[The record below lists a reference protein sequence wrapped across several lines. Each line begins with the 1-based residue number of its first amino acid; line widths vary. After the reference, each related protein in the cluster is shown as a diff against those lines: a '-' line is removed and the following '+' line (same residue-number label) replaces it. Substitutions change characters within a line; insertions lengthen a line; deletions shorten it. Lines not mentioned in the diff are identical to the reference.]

1 MTQRMTATRDAT
13 GCRVKPAL
21 LGLLLF
27 CVASAS
33 ANADPRSDALAGA
46 ARCQAIADDR
56 AFLNCVYGAMQPLRV
71 ELGLPPAPPAQT
83 SLVPPATLP
92 MAPVTPEMSRAAPP
106 VRNNGMAD
114 ALFGGKIEVVPQ
126 RMASFD
132 IDRNGFF
139 TVTLADGAVWKQL
152 DGDTARAHW
161 RGPPGDLVVTVRS
174 GAFGAHV
181 LQVRGQATT
190 YKVIRLR

>member
-83 SLVPPATLP
+83 SLVPSASLP
-92 MAPVTPEMSRAAPP
+92 MVPPEMSQAAPP
-106 VRNNGMAD
+106 VRNNGMKD

-174 GAFGAHV
+174 GVFGAHV